1 MYEIAIIEFGF
12 LIIALA
18 LSYMHVR
25 WLKSRKESLSI
36 EQELKQQFN
45 SEWNGT
51 DADEMYAWYR
61 VRFQLNHLETDS
73 NSLNR
78 KLELVDVHIKRLSSH
93 PMHSR
98 TVIGEDGQLDI
109 ETLRKGDRN
118 RDLFGY

>member
-1 MYEIAIIEFGF
+1 MYEVAIIEFGF

-18 LSYMHVR
+18 LSYAHVR
-25 WLKSRKESLSI
+25 WLRSRKETLSL

-51 DADEMYAWYR
+51 DSDEMYAWYR
-61 VRFQLNHLETDS
+61 VRFQLNHLEAES
-73 NSLNR
+73 KSLVR
-78 KLELVDVHIKRLSSH
+78 KLELVDLYIKRLSSH

-109 ETLRKGDRN
+109 ETLQKGDRN